1 MEKAVIISR
10 ATPNLCNK
18 QGNAMNPDSDSK
30 GVNIKPVELLKLH
43 EKRMSRIRWVF
54 ISML

>member
-1 MEKAVIISR
+1 MEKVVIISR
-10 ATPNLCNK
+10 AALNLYNK
-18 QGNAMNPDSDSK
+18 SGNAMNSDSDSK

-43 EKRMSRIRWVF
+43 EKRMSQIRWMF